1 MLVIEDC
8 AVLCLVAQSRLIL
21 CDPVDC
27 GPPGSSV
34 HGDSPGWNTRMG
46 CHVLLQGIFPTQE
59 SNPGL
64 PHCRRILYHLRHQ
77 GSPWRLVWI
86 AYPFSR
92 GSSRPRN
99 PTRVSCTAGGFLTS
113 WAAREALLKISHI
126 FYYLNSKCFYL
137 PFRKLFCLENCRRY
151 SNEIKKK
158 KKTTEKVWNIFSTWA
173 NGKEPVH
180 QSGFVNNFIKTTS
193 VSLGLHWDMPE

>member
-1 MLVIEDC
+1 MSNSLW
-8 AVLCLVAQSRLIL
+8 
-21 CDPVDC
+21 P
-27 GPPGSSV
+27 
-34 HGDSPGWNTRMG
+34 HGLYSPWNFPSQNTGMG
-46 CHVLLQGIFPTQE
+46 CHALLQGIFPIQG

-64 PHCRRILYHLRHQ
+64 PQCRRILYQLSHQ
-77 GSPWRLVWI
+77 GSRRILEWV
-86 AYPFSR
+86 AYPSSR

-158 KKTTEKVWNIFSTWA
+158 KKNYRKSVKHFLHLGQWK
-173 NGKEPVH
+173 G
-180 QSGFVNNFIKTTS
+180 TS
-193 VSLGLHWDMPE
+193 PSIWFCK